1 MPRIRVIFIG
11 HQHKEFLQEQQ
22 KFRERIVSRD
32 FTIEIKS
39 IRRGPET
46 IEQALDEVLA
56 GEAILSEV
64 LRAETDGADAVI
76 VDCALD
82 PILSASRQA
91 VHIPVIGAGQASYA
105 LALTLGDRFSIVGP
119 LKCLIPEYR
128 RRIHEYGL
136 SDRLASIRS
145 IDVPILD
152 LLSDQAI
159 EAFVREGRLAI
170 EDDQADVLVLG
181 CTGMSP
187 AMPRLQQ
194 MLEVPVVDP
203 AGAAIALAETLI
215 RLNLTHSGTAFP
227 HKSLESHG
235 GLQ

>member
-11 HQHKEFLQEQQ
+11 HQQKEFIEEQK

-32 FTIEIKS
+32 FTVEISS
-39 IRRGPET
+39 IKQGPET
-46 IEQALDEVLA
+46 IEQSLDEVLA
-56 GEAILSEV
+56 AQAILSEV
-64 LRAETDGADAVI
+64 LLAEREGADAVI

-91 VHIPVIGAGQASYA
+91 VRIPVIGAGQAAYA
-105 LALTLGDRFSIVGP
+105 LALTLGDRFSILGP

-136 SDRLASIRS
+136 SGRLASIRS
-145 IDVPILD
+145 IDMEILD

-159 EAFVREGRLAI
+159 QAFVREGRSAI
-170 EDDQADVLVLG
+170 DQDQADVLVLG

-187 AMPRLQQ
+187 VIPTLQQ

-203 AGAAIALAETLI
+203 ASAAIALAETLI
-215 RLNLTHSGTAFP
+215 RLNLTHSRVAFP
-227 HKSLESHG
+227 YKSLERE
-235 GLQ
+235 

>member
-1 MPRIRVIFIG
+1 MPRIRVVFIG
-11 HQHKEFLQEQQ
+11 HQQKQFLEEQR
-22 KFRERIVSRD
+22 KFRERLVSRD
-32 FTIEIKS
+32 FTIEITS
-39 IRRGPET
+39 IKKGPET

-64 LRAETDGADAVI
+64 LRAEAEGADAVI

-91 VHIPVIGAGQASYA
+91 VHIPVIGAGQAAYCLA
-105 LALTLGDRFSIVGP
+105 LALGDRFSIVGP
-119 LKCLIPEYR
+119 LKCLVPEYR

-145 IDVPILD
+145 IDTPILD

-159 EAFVREGRLAI
+159 QAFVREGRLAV
-170 EDDQADVLVLG
+170 EQDQAEVLVLG

-187 AMPRLQQ
+187 AVPRLQQ

-215 RLNLTHSGTAFP
+215 RLNLSHSGACFP
-227 HKSLESHG
+227 HKSLERE
-235 GLQ
+235 